1 MRKQKAKAT
10 TKRAAKALARAPA
23 RTAAKPAPKKQ
34 HAPPAGEVLDLK
46 SAADFLKVSKP
57 TFYRWLAQGKIK
69 GHKAGNQWRFYRADL
84 ENFLHAEE
92 PSALQVDS
100 DALRQAVQQARKA
113 RNLPPPEWPEAETPE
128 ESTVI
133 GTINMLIRD
142 AIDARASDIHIDN
155 NADETLIRYRIDGV
169 LTEAM
174 TLPKPASR
182 PLVSRLKLMGDMNIS
197 ERRIPQHGRITVGY
211 RDLDFDV
218 RVTTMPAMFGESA
231 MCRILDQSSIL
242 IGLDKLGLSTP
253 MQEDFE
259 RILRR
264 NTGMVIVTGPS
275 GSGRTTTLYSALN
288 LLNSRRIKIVT
299 IEDPVE
305 YRLRDTMQVHVNRKA
320 GLTFPVALRMFMH
333 ADPDLI
339 LVGEL
344 RDMETVQACANAAMT
359 GHLVLTATLPT
370 TAPAIITRLIEVG
383 LEPFIVSASVI
394 GVLAQRLVR
403 RVCPHCTT
411 EYQPNRHVLRRLE
424 AQTGLDL
431 SSTTFQHGK
440 GCKECRKTGYRGRT
454 AIFELLDID
463 DKLRE
468 LIARPATTDELRA
481 AAIEAGMTTMLHDGV
496 EKAAQGITTVEE
508 VLRVLV
514 GQQDADG

>member
-10 TKRAAKALARAPA
+10 TKRAA
-23 RTAAKPAPKKQ
+23 RTPAKPAPKKQ

-69 GHKAGNQWRFYRADL
+69 GNKAGNQWRFYRADL

-100 DALRQAVQQARKA
+100 DALRQAVQKGRKA
-113 RNLPPPEWPEAETPE
+113 RKLPPIEWPEAETPE

-133 GTINMLIRD
+133 GTVNMLIRD
-142 AIDARASDIHIDN
+142 AIAARASDIHMDN
-155 NADETLIRYRIDGV
+155 NSDETLVRYRIDGV
-169 LTEAM
+169 LTEVM
-174 TLPKPASR
+174 TLPRAASR
-182 PLVSRLKLMGDMNIS
+182 PLVSRLKLMGDMNIN
-197 ERRIPQHGRITVGY
+197 ERRLPQNGRISIRL
-211 RDLDFDV
+211 RDEEHDV
-218 RVTTMPAMFGESA
+218 RVTTMPAVFGESA
-231 MCRILDQSSIL
+231 ILRILSQSSIL
-242 IGLDKLGLSTP
+242 IGLEGLGLSKP
-253 MQEDFE
+253 MQEAFE

-264 NTGMVIVTGPS
+264 NTGMLIVTGPS

-288 LLNSRRIKIVT
+288 LINSPEVKIVS

-305 YRLRDTMQVHVNRKA
+305 YFIPNTMQVHVNRKA
-320 GLTFPVALRMFMH
+320 GLTFPVALRTFIRC
-333 ADPDLI
+333 DPDVI

-359 GHLVLTATLPT
+359 GHLVLTATLPS

-383 LEPFIVSASVI
+383 LEPFLVSASVI

-403 RVCPHCTT
+403 RVCPHCKAD
-411 EYQPNRHVLRRLE
+411 YQPDRHVLRRLE
-424 AQTGLDL
+424 TQTGLDL
-431 SSTTFQHGK
+431 SEATFQRGT
-440 GCKECRKTGYRGRT
+440 GCKHCRKTGYRGRT
-454 AIFELLDID
+454 GIFELLEID
-463 DKLRE
+463 GKLRE
-468 LIARPATTDELRA
+468 LITRPATTDELRA
-481 AAIEAGMTTMLHDGV
+481 AAVEAGMTTMLRDGI

-508 VLRVLV
+508 VLRVLA
-514 GQQDADG
+514 GQQNGDG

>member
-1 MRKQKAKAT
+1 MARK
-10 TKRAAKALARAPA
+10 KRAKSSRKSDRAPEE
-23 RTAAKPAPKKQ
+23 R
-34 HAPPAGEVLDLK
+34 GDVLDLK

-84 ENFLHAEE
+84 EHFLRAEE

-100 DALRQAVQQARKA
+100 DALRQAVQKARRARK
-113 RNLPPPEWPEAETPE
+113 LPPIEWPEAETPE

-133 GTINMLIRD
+133 GTVNMLIHD
-142 AIDARASDIHIDN
+142 AIDARASDIHLDN
-155 NADETLIRYRIDGV
+155 NADEMLVRYRIDGV
-169 LTEAM
+169 LTEVMA
-174 TLPKPASR
+174 LPKGASR
-182 PLVSRLKLMGDMNIS
+182 PLVSRLKLMGDMNIN
-197 ERRIPQHGRITVGY
+197 ERRLPQNGRITINYHG
-211 RDLDFDV
+211 RDYDV
-218 RVTTMPAMFGESA
+218 RVTTAPAMFGESA
-231 MCRILDQSSIL
+231 ICRILDQSSIL

-259 RILRR
+259 RILGR
-264 NTGMVIVTGPS
+264 NTGMIIVTGPS

-320 GLTFPVALRMFMH
+320 GLTFPVALRTFMRC
-333 ADPDLI
+333 DPDVI

-344 RDMETVQACANAAMT
+344 RDMETVHACANAAMT
-359 GHLVLTATLPT
+359 GHLVLTATLPI
-370 TAPAIITRLIEVG
+370 TAPAVVTRLIEVG

-411 EYQPNRHVLRRLE
+411 DYQPNRHVLRRLE

-431 SSTTFQHGK
+431 SESTFQHGT
-440 GCKECRKTGYRGRT
+440 GCNKCRQSGYRGRT
-454 AIFELLDID
+454 GIFELLDID

-468 LIARPATTDELRA
+468 LITRPATTDELRA
-481 AAIEAGMTTMLHDGV
+481 AAIDQGMTTMLRDGI

-508 VLRVLV
+508 VLRVLA
-514 GQQDADG
+514 GQQNGEG

>member
-1 MRKQKAKAT
+1 MRRKKTEAA
-10 TKRAAKALARAPA
+10 TKRAA
-23 RTAAKPAPKKQ
+23 RTAAKATPKKPA
-34 HAPPAGEVLDLK
+34 APPAGEVLDLK
-46 SAADFLKVSKP
+46 AAAGFLKVSKP
-57 TFYRWLAQGKIK
+57 TFYRWLAQGKLK

-84 ENFLHAEE
+84 EHFLRADE

-100 DALRQAVQQARKA
+100 DALRQAVQKARKA
-113 RNLPPPEWPEAETPE
+113 RKLPPPEWPEAETPE

-155 NADETLIRYRIDGV
+155 NSDETLVRYRIDGV
-169 LTEAM
+169 LAEAM
-174 TLPKPASR
+174 TLPRAASR

-197 ERRIPQHGRITVGY
+197 ERRLPQNGRIAVGY

-218 RVTTMPAMFGESA
+218 RIVTLPAIFGESA
-231 MCRILDQSSIL
+231 ICRILDQSSIL
-242 IGLDKLGLSTP
+242 IGLDKLGLSKP
-253 MQEDFE
+253 MQQAFE

-288 LLNSRRIKIVT
+288 LINSREIKIVT

-320 GLTFPVALRMFMH
+320 GLTFPVALRTFVRC
-333 ADPDLI
+333 DPDVI

-344 RDMETVQACANAAMT
+344 RDIETIHACATAAMT

-403 RVCPHCTT
+403 RVCPHCKAD
-411 EYQPNRHVLRRLE
+411 YQPNTHVLRRLE

-431 SSTTFQHGK
+431 SDAKFQRGT
-440 GCKECRKTGYRGRT
+440 GCKKCRGYGYRGRT
-454 AIFELLDID
+454 GIFELLDIN

-468 LIARPATTDELRA
+468 LITRPPTTDELRA
-481 AAIEAGMTTMLHDGV
+481 AAIEAGMTPMLRDGI

-514 GQQDADG
+514 GQQEGEESQGQ

>member
-1 MRKQKAKAT
+1 M
-10 TKRAAKALARAPA
+10 AR
-23 RTAAKPAPKKQ
+23 KKQ
-34 HAPPAGEVLDLK
+34 AKSPRKSEGAREERGDVLDLK

-69 GHKAGNQWRFYRADL
+69 GNKAGNQWRFYRADL
-84 ENFLHAEE
+84 ESFLHAEE

-100 DALRQAVQQARKA
+100 DALRQAVGKARKA
-113 RNLPPPEWPEAETPE
+113 RKLPPIEWPEAETPE

-133 GTINMLIRD
+133 GTVNMLIRD
-142 AIDARASDIHIDN
+142 AIAARASDIHIDN
-155 NADETLIRYRIDGV
+155 NSDETLVRYRIDGV
-169 LTEAM
+169 LTGVMA
-174 TLPKPASR
+174 LPKEASR
-182 PLVSRLKLMGDMNIS
+182 PLVSRLKLMGDMNIA
-197 ERRIPQHGRITVGY
+197 ERRIPQHGRISIRL
-211 RDLDFDV
+211 RDEEHDV
-218 RVTTMPAMFGESA
+218 RVTTMPAVFGESA
-231 MCRILDQSSIL
+231 ILRILSQSSIL
-242 IGLDKLGLSTP
+242 IGLEGLGLSKP
-253 MQEDFE
+253 MQEAFE

-264 NTGMVIVTGPS
+264 NTGMIVVTGPS

-288 LLNSRRIKIVT
+288 LINSPEVKIVS

-305 YRLRDTMQVHVNRKA
+305 YFIPNTMQVHVNRKA
-320 GLTFPVALRMFMH
+320 GLTFPVALRTFVRC
-333 ADPDLI
+333 DPDVI

-344 RDMETVQACANAAMT
+344 RDIETIHTCANAAMT
-359 GHLVLTATLPT
+359 GHLVLTATLPI
-370 TAPAIITRLIEVG
+370 TAPAVVTRLIEVG

-411 EYQPNRHVLRRLE
+411 DYQPSRHVLRRLE

-431 SSTTFQHGK
+431 SESTFQHGT
-440 GCKECRKTGYRGRT
+440 GCKECRQSGYRGRT

-468 LIARPATTDELRA
+468 LITRPPTTDELRA
-481 AAIEAGMTTMLHDGV
+481 AAVEAGMTTMLRDGI

-514 GQQDADG
+514 GQQEGEKSEGP

>member
-1 MRKQKAKAT
+1 MRKKKAKGT
-10 TKRAAKALARAPA
+10 TGRAAKTR
-23 RTAAKPAPKKQ
+23 PKKQ
-34 HAPPAGEVLDLK
+34 DAAPPAGEVLDLRA
-46 SAADFLKVSKP
+46 AADFLKVSKP

-69 GHKAGNQWRFYRADL
+69 GQKAGNQWRFYRADL
-84 ENFLHAEE
+84 EHFLRAEE

-113 RNLPPPEWPEAETPE
+113 RKLPPPEWPEAETPE
-128 ESTVI
+128 ERAII
-133 GTINMLIRD
+133 GTINILIRD

-155 NADETLIRYRIDGV
+155 NADQTLIRYRIDGV
-169 LTEAM
+169 LNEVM
-174 TLPKPASR
+174 SLPRDSAR
-182 PLVSRLKLMGDMNIS
+182 PLISRLKLLGDMNIN
-197 ERRIPQHGRITVGY
+197 ERRLPQHGRIAVGHH
-211 RDLDFDV
+211 DLDFDV
-218 RVTTMPAMFGESA
+218 RIVTLPAIFGESA
-231 MCRILDQSSIL
+231 ICRILDQSSIL
-242 IGLDKLGLSTP
+242 IGLDKLGLSKP

-259 RILRR
+259 RILGR
-264 NTGMVIVTGPS
+264 NTGMIIVTGPS

-320 GLTFPVALRMFMH
+320 GLTFPVALRTFMRC
-333 ADPDLI
+333 DPDVI

-344 RDMETVQACANAAMT
+344 RDIETIHACASAAMT

-383 LEPFIVSASVI
+383 LEPFIVSASAI

-403 RVCPHCTT
+403 RVCPHCTAD
-411 EYQPNRHVLRRLE
+411 YQPDKHVLRRVE

-431 SSTTFQHGK
+431 SEATFQRGK
-440 GCKECRKTGYRGRT
+440 GCKECRGYGYRGRT
-454 AIFELLDID
+454 GIFELLDID

-468 LIARPATTDELRA
+468 LITRPATTAELRA
-481 AAIEAGMTTMLHDGV
+481 AAIEAGMTTMLQDGI

-514 GQQDADG
+514 GQQEGEESEGP

>member
-23 RTAAKPAPKKQ
+23 GTAAKPAPKKQ

-155 NADETLIRYRIDGV
+155 NSDETLIRYRIDGV

-339 LVGEL
+339 LASS
-344 RDMETVQACANAAMT
+344 R
-359 GHLVLTATLPT
+359 
-370 TAPAIITRLIEVG
+370 
-383 LEPFIVSASVI
+383 SASSPSSSAPPSSACSPSASCDASAPTARPNTSPT
-394 GVLAQRLVR
+394 GMYSGASR
-403 RVCPHCTT
+403 RRPASTS
-411 EYQPNRHVLRRLE
+411 P
-424 AQTGLDL
+424 APP
-431 SSTTFQHGK
+431 SST
-440 GCKECRKTGYRGRT
+440 
-454 AIFELLDID
+454 A
-463 DKLRE
+463 
-468 LIARPATTDELRA
+468 RA
-481 AAIEAGMTTMLHDGV
+481 ARSAARRAIADAPPSSSCWTSTTSCESSSPGPPRRTSCAPLPS
-496 EKAAQGITTVEE
+496 KPA
-508 VLRVLV
+508 
-514 GQQDADG
+514 

>member
-1 MRKQKAKAT
+1 MRSKKAKVA
-10 TKRAAKALARAPA
+10 TKRPAKA
-23 RTAAKPAPKKQ
+23 APKDQ
-34 HAPPAGEVLDLK
+34 DAPPAGEVLDLK

-57 TFYRWLAQGKIK
+57 TFYRWLAQGRIK

-84 ENFLHAEE
+84 ESFLRAEE

-100 DALRQAVQQARKA
+100 DALRHAVREARKA
-113 RNLPPPEWPEAETPE
+113 RKLPPIEWPEAETPE
-128 ESTVI
+128 ESTVV
-133 GTINMLIRD
+133 GTVNMLIRD

-155 NADETLIRYRIDGV
+155 NADEALVRYRIDGV
-169 LTEAM
+169 LNEVM
-174 TLPKPASR
+174 SLPRDAAR

-197 ERRIPQHGRITVGY
+197 ERRLPQNGRITVRH
-211 RDLDFDV
+211 RDLEFDV

-231 MCRILDQSSIL
+231 ICRILDQSSIL
-242 IGLDKLGLSTP
+242 IGLDRLGLSRP
-253 MQEDFE
+253 MQESFE

-288 LLNSRRIKIVT
+288 LINSRRIKVVT

-320 GLTFPVALRMFMH
+320 GLTFPVALRTFVRC
-333 ADPDLI
+333 DPDVI

-344 RDMETVQACANAAMT
+344 RDIETIHACAAAAMT

-403 RVCPHCTT
+403 RVCPHCKTD
-411 EYQPNRHVLRRLE
+411 YQPDRPVLRRLE

-431 SSTTFQHGK
+431 SNATFQRGK
-440 GCKECRKTGYRGRT
+440 GCKECRQSGYRGRT
-454 AIFELLDID
+454 GIFELLDIS

-468 LIARPATTDELRA
+468 LIARPPTTDELRA
-481 AAIEAGMTTMLHDGV
+481 AAIEAGMTPMLRDGI

-508 VLRVLV
+508 VLRVLI
-514 GQQDADG
+514 GQQDDDG